1 MNIDLNKALQKTIR
15 TGKVLIG
22 SNVSIIAAQKESTLA
37 IVLAANC
44 PPKIRAQIQDCGTMV
59 IEYPG
64 RSVDLGVACGKPFPI
79 ASLTIL
85 DPGDSNVMAVFGAV
99 DPAETQES
107 QEMQLQELQETPD
120 ELVELS

>member
-22 SNVSIIAAQKESTLA
+22 SNVSIVAAQKESTLA

-44 PPKIRAQIQDCGTMV
+44 PPKIRAQIQDCGTQV

-85 DPGDSNVMAVFGAV
+85 DPGDSNVMAVFSAV
-99 DPAETQES
+99 DPAETQEP